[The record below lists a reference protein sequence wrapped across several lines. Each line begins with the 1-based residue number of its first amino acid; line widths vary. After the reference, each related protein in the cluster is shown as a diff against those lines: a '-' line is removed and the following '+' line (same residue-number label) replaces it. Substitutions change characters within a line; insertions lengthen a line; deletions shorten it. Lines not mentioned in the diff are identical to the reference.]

1 MVLQGQRQPCCSSFF
16 YYYLLPRTRGKGEV
30 SAGGRT
36 TRRTVGQRFA
46 VEATHTHPPLGQ
58 RGSGG
63 RLGSVSHC
71 LRLLLSPLP
80 PLPRRTDRRRE
91 NARNET
97 SAQALFTCALTN
109 KRRRVL
115 AFVFCCLPLR
125 AGGLKKRVFLFKWR
139 PRGSE
144 AALLASC
151 GPSTEPVSTS
161 QEPAARTPRPSHL
174 GKLS

>member
-1 MVLQGQRQPCCSSFF
+1 MVLQGQRQPCCSSF
-16 YYYLLPRTRGKGEV
+16 LLLFTASNQGKRGSECGR
-30 SAGGRT
+30 AGGRQGGLSAS
-36 TRRTVGQRFA
+36 VSPWKL
-46 VEATHTHPPLGQ
+46 HTHPPLGQ
-58 RGSGG
+58 RDSGG
-63 RLGSVSHC
+63 RLGSVSRC

-115 AFVFCCLPLR
+115 AFVFFCLPL
-125 AGGLKKRVFLFKWR
+125 GFVFLMYLFKWR

-144 AALLASC
+144 AALLAFC

-161 QEPAARTPRPSHL
+161 QEPAAQTPRPSHL